1 MQYDDLQE
9 YITTLEDRIDRLE
22 EENVGTTNL
31 LYELENRLERLEKE
45 YK

>member
-9 YITTLEDRIDRLE
+9 YITSLEDRIDRLE
-22 EENVGTTNL
+22 EENIGTTNL
-31 LYELENRLERLEKE
+31 LYELENKLERLEKE

>member
-22 EENVGTTNL
+22 EENIHTTNL
-31 LYELENRLERLEKE
+31 LYELENRLDRLEKE

>member
-22 EENVGTTNL
+22 EENIGTTNL